1 MIITTDGEI
10 FSKEL
15 IASSAVARNSPTW
28 GGFRPELEI
37 IGKEANSLAWPNS
50 VFPEPMMRKKPTG
63 TRDVQEL
70 IQAAIDAGMRW
81 MIRDDQARV

>member
-1 MIITTDGEI
+1 M
-10 FSKEL
+10 
-15 IASSAVARNSPTW
+15 
-28 GGFRPELEI
+28 EI